1 MTNEDDKDWKEYLKL
16 VKPIKKVQFT
26 KDIFAKPKKK
36 LLKKSLD
43 DKDIGTFLNEE
54 VLPSEEY
61 TLKLGNKDGIDKNLI
76 KKIKKGA
83 IKIDDELDLH
93 GQSFNHSKKLI
104 TTFVNMNLS
113 RQKRLI
119 LIITGKGK
127 RLGTDKGWKGTGVLK
142 ENLPSWI
149 STTSISRKILWFD
162 KAPHRKGGDG
172 ALLIYLRK
180 FRE

>member
-26 KDIFAKPKKK
+26 NDILAKPKNK
-36 LLKKSLD
+36 LLKKSFG
-43 DKDIGTFLNEE
+43 DKDKGTLFNEE
-54 VLPSEEY
+54 VLPSEEH
-61 TLKLGNKDGIDKNLI
+61 TLKLGNEDGIDKNLI
-76 KKIKKGA
+76 KRIKKGS

-93 GQSFNHSKKLI
+93 GQSLNHSKKLI
-104 TTFVNMNLS
+104 TNFININLS

-127 RLGTDKGWKGTGVLK
+127 RLGTDEGWKGTGVLK
-142 ENLPSWI
+142 ENLPRWI

-172 ALLIYLRK
+172 ALLIYLK
-180 FRE
+180 KLRE